1 MTTINSEVYQ
11 ALIEAGAS
19 EEKARAAA
27 ESVNAETSR
36 LASIETNVNWL
47 RWLMIG
53 GFTVMV
59 GGFSVLGNMLLK
71 LTEMVAK
78 AHGLE

>member
-53 GFTVMV
+53 EFTVMV

-78 AHGLE
+78 AHGLG

>member
-11 ALIEAGAS
+11 ALMEAGAS

-36 LASIETNVNWL
+36 LASIQTNLTRIETNVNWL
-47 RWLMIG
+47 KQLTLISL
-53 GFTVMV
+53 GF
-59 GGFSVLGNMLLK
+59 F
-71 LTEMVAK
+71 VAITAK
-78 AHGLE
+78 VYGLI

>member
-1 MTTINSEVYQ
+1 MTTINSEIYQ

-47 RWLMIG
+47 RWLIIG

-78 AHGLE
+78 AHGLG

>member
-11 ALIEAGAS
+11 ALVEAGAS

-47 RWLMIG
+47 RWLIIG

-78 AHGLE
+78 AHGLG

>member
-11 ALIEAGAS
+11 ALMEAGAS

-36 LASIETNVNWL
+36 LASIETSLTRIETNVNWL
-47 RWLMIG
+47 KQLTLISL
-53 GFTVMV
+53 GF
-59 GGFSVLGNMLLK
+59 F
-71 LTEMVAK
+71 VAITAK
-78 AHGLE
+78 VYGLI

>member
-1 MTTINSEVYQ
+1 LTTINSEIYQ

-47 RWLMIG
+47 RWLIIG

-78 AHGLE
+78 AHGLG

>member
-11 ALIEAGAS
+11 ALVEAGAS

-36 LASIETNVNWL
+36 LASIETNLTRIETNVNWL
-47 RWLMIG
+47 KQLTLISL
-53 GFTVMV
+53 GF
-59 GGFSVLGNMLLK
+59 F
-71 LTEMVAK
+71 VAITAK
-78 AHGLE
+78 VYGLI

>member
-11 ALIEAGAS
+11 ALVEAGAS

-36 LASIETNVNWL
+36 LASIQTNLTRIETNVNWL
-47 RWLMIG
+47 KQLTLISL
-53 GFTVMV
+53 GF
-59 GGFSVLGNMLLK
+59 F
-71 LTEMVAK
+71 VAITAK
-78 AHGLE
+78 VYGLI

>member
-11 ALIEAGAS
+11 ALMEAGAS

-36 LASIETNVNWL
+36 LASIETNLTRIETNVNWL
-47 RWLMIG
+47 KQLTLISL
-53 GFTVMV
+53 GF
-59 GGFSVLGNMLLK
+59 F
-71 LTEMVAK
+71 VAITAK
-78 AHGLE
+78 VYGLI